1 MVKIKIIMSIPYP
14 LNESIS
20 VQILVGK
27 HCQCPSVPFLNIVD
41 DGEILDA
48 WQHGK
53 ITYKMIGVSN

>member
-1 MVKIKIIMSIPYP
+1 MVKIKIIMSILYL

-27 HCQCPSVPFLNIVD
+27 HFQCLSLPFLNIVD

-48 WQHGK
+48 RQHDK
-53 ITYKMIGVSN
+53 IKKKMIGVSN

>member
-20 VQILVGK
+20 VKIFVGK
-27 HCQCPSVPFLNIVD
+27 HCQCPFLPFLNILD

-48 WQHGK
+48 WQHDK
-53 ITYKMIGVSN
+53 IKNKMIGVSN

>member
-1 MVKIKIIMSIPYP
+1 MVKIKIIMSISYL

-27 HCQCPSVPFLNIVD
+27 HFQCLSLLFLNIVD

-48 WQHGK
+48 
-53 ITYKMIGVSN
+53 